1 MCTIVNLVLYSSVGS
16 LCWLYLCAGD
26 TVMRVDMAT
35 EHQVKNCCLQAFQ
48 LHVARIM
55 VTQEAAEAP

>member
-1 MCTIVNLVLYSSVGS
+1 MT
-16 LCWLYLCAGD
+16 
-26 TVMRVDMAT
+26 VDMAT

-55 VTQEAAEAP
+55 VTQDAAEAP

>member
-1 MCTIVNLVLYSSVGS
+1 
-16 LCWLYLCAGD
+16 
-26 TVMRVDMAT
+26 MRVDMAT

-55 VTQEAAEAP
+55 VTQEAPEAP